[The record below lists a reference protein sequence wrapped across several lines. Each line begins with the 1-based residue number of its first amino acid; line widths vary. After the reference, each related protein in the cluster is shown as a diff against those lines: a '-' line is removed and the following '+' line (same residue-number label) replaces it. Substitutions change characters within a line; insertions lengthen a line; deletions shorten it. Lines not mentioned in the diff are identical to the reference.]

1 MQKFPFQSQTIPEFL
16 QDCAQESQ
24 KSYQNFKQILEALI
38 APTTQ
43 KQARIF
49 LQDLYQYLKKEE
61 GGLASERQLA
71 HYHFSFVEIQVL
83 KDTLILLQFPSIFAP
98 EDWSFTF
105 YEGLSRY
112 ALPDFKDK
120 KITELGSGNGWIS
133 IALAKEYQPAQ
144 IFGLDINPRAKVCA
158 TLNLYLQALDGQGNL
173 IVEADGK
180 SLLDRVQFETS
191 DLLSHLLETQAQNPK
206 TEKLDVILGCIPQV
220 LNPDQEVISNIIP
233 ENATDDYLYSLSN
246 YCGKQGYV
254 EDQFGLGLIARTL
267 EQALD
272 LLKPNGKIILN
283 MGGRPSETVLDRLF
297 QRRGFRIKKVWQR
310 KIIQAADTDIQ
321 PLVEIEKYSPH
332 RFEFFIGKNST
343 EAISATT
350 AQAYLAQGGEIAHS
364 LTVYENRLREPYK
377 IHKIFQLLKEDA
389 YQQAKSALDLHF
401 EREEVADEKINFLAT
416 LSETLQKNSFFPYEK
431 TEGTDNLRNYFADYL
446 KSYFYVPF
454 SKKNILI
461 APEAAALL
469 RNLMQ
474 VYQPKTVVATR
485 NFSKIFKNYS
495 QKEKND
501 FYTYLESP
509 SQAHLAHELISRLAP
524 QMAFLQLSDFQYN
537 TPDAFVRLVEICEKV
552 GTRLFIDISHI
563 FELSSTPKTNG
574 IFQYLV
580 QEKLPAH
587 VGILCGFENNLVYE
601 DLQLGILLSE
611 NETLHDLLAKA
622 AEFTYS
628 RTPILTQEYYTT
640 LLYDLLRF
648 QMLKVRSDWGKERS
662 LVLENEDFHQRFVM
676 PKVEVLEAFQHPCLE
691 ALTLPLEA
699 QSIRLDYGE
708 NELPSPKALKA
719 ALFESF
725 VRQNIT
731 EAESDLEKDIKLF
744 LEKRFGVLA
753 EKNATLYYAGG
764 VAPIFSEIAQK
775 AAWAGETLIFPQ
787 GAYGYF
793 YATAQFYQAKIQ
805 ELPTS
810 ATNQFK
816 INAYDLAEVLEKNHK
831 EGKKSCLFLN
841 APIVN
846 PTGAIYSPQEINE
859 ILAACERYACK
870 VVLDTVFSGLE
881 HNNVYTTYQLEKYF
895 AKPLELLLIGGLS
908 KEMAAGGLR
917 FGFVYFRNPTLL
929 EKIDKQVLN
938 QPHYTIRF
946 ACKQI
951 YQALIDKDSYLF
963 KELKTQQDTLQVRA
977 KRLGE
982 VLEETGWEVV
992 KPMGGLFMVAKPSFY
1007 LGKKLSLTWLQKIAQ
1022 KEEKGDKNPKKI
1034 EKFYILDSH
1043 NISEAIFYSTGLLLN
1058 NAQWTGIP
1066 LHCRFVLSVE
1076 EATFEAALLA
1086 LEDFYAKVRA
1096 CCQL

>member
-1 MQKFPFQSQTIPEFL
+1 MQNFPFSVQNISDFL
-16 QDCAQESQ
+16 QNCAQESQ
-24 KSYQNFKQILEALI
+24 QAYQSFKQILEAL
-38 APTTQ
+38 AQPTTQ
-43 KQARIF
+43 KEARIF
-49 LQDLYQYLKKEE
+49 LQHLYQYLKNEAAT
-61 GGLASERQLA
+61 LPSEKQLA
-71 HYHFSFVEIQVL
+71 RYHFSFIEIQVL

-98 EDWSFTF
+98 EEWSFTF

-120 KITELGSGNGWIS
+120 KITELGSGNGWVS

-144 IFGLDINPRAKVCA
+144 IIGLDINPRAKVCA
-158 TLNLYLQALDGQGNL
+158 SLNLYLQALDSEGNL
-173 IVEADGK
+173 VIDSEGK
-180 SLLDRVQFETS
+180 SLLDRVRFETS
-191 DLLSHLLETQAQNPK
+191 DLLSYFLEEQSENLLSNGEQR
-206 TEKLDVILGCIPQV
+206 EKLDVIMGCIPQV

-267 EQALD
+267 EQAVD

-283 MGGRPSETVLDRLF
+283 MGGRPGETVLDRLF

-310 KIIQAADTDIQ
+310 KILQAADTDIQ

-350 AQAYLAQGGEIAHS
+350 AQAYLAKGGEIAHS

-377 IHKIFQLLKEDA
+377 IHKIFQLLKEEG

-431 TEGTDNLRNYFADYL
+431 TEGTDKLRSYFADYL

-454 SKKNILI
+454 SKKNVLL
-461 APEAAALL
+461 APDTASLL
-469 RNLMQ
+469 RNLWQ
-474 VYQPKTVVATR
+474 VYQPKTVIATR
-485 NFSKIFKNYS
+485 NFSKIFKNYT
-495 QKEKND
+495 QKENPD

-509 SQAHLAHELISRLAP
+509 SQAHLAHELIDRLAP
-524 QMAFLQLSDFQYN
+524 EMAFLQLADFQHN

-574 IFQYLV
+574 IFQYLA
-580 QEKLPAH
+580 QERLPAQ
-587 VGILCGFENNLVYE
+587 VGIICSLENNLVYQ
-601 DLQLGILLSE
+601 DLHLGILLSE
-611 NETLHDLLAKA
+611 NETLHELLAKA

-648 QMLKVRSDWGKERS
+648 QMLKVRSDWGKERA
-662 LVLENEDFHQRFVM
+662 LLRENENFTQKFVA
-676 PKVEVLEAFQHPCLE
+676 PKEAVLKAFQHPCLE
-691 ALTLPLEA
+691 ALHLPLDA
-699 QSIRLDYGE
+699 QSLRLDYGE

-744 LEKRFGVLA
+744 LEKRFGIVA
-753 EKNATLYYAGG
+753 EKKATLYYAGG
-764 VAPIFSEIAQK
+764 VAPIFSEIARK
-775 AAWAGETLIFPQ
+775 AAWAGKTLIFPQ

-793 YATAQFYQAKIQ
+793 YATAQFYQAEIQ

-810 ATNQFK
+810 AINQFK
-816 INAYDLAEVLEKNHK
+816 INAYDLAEILEKNQK

-881 HNNVYTTYQLEKYF
+881 HNKVYTTYQLEKYF

-917 FGFVYFRNPTLL
+917 FGFVYFRNSNLL

-938 QPHYTIRF
+938 LPHYTIRF

-951 YQALIDKDSYLF
+951 YQALIDENSYLL
-963 KELKTQQDTLQVRA
+963 KELKIQRDTLQARA

-992 KPMGGLFMVAKPSFY
+992 TPQGGLFMVAKPTFY
-1007 LGKKLSLTWLQKIAQ
+1007 IGKKLSLTWESR
-1022 KEEKGDKNPKKI
+1022 EEGGAKKVD
-1034 EKFYILDSH
+1034 KFYLLDSH

-1066 LHCRFVLSVE
+1066 QHCRFVLSVE
-1076 EATFEAALLA
+1076 SATFEAALVA
-1086 LEDFYAKVRA
+1086 LEDFYRKVRA